1 MQSVRK
7 NAIDEDVMGSVQ
19 VEAFFYFC
27 VWS

>member
-1 MQSVRK
+1 MQIARK
-7 NAIDEDVMGSVQ
+7 NAIKEHVMGSVQ